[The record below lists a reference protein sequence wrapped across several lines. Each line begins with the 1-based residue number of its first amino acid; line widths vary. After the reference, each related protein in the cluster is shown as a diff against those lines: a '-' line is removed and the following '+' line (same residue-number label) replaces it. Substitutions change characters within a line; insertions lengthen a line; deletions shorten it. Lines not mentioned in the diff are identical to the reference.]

1 MVAAYMA
8 LADHVKD
15 NLKCLD
21 ATKSL
26 LTPNANK
33 FHPANAFKD
42 DIGAYLFNDTNLGE
56 IVRTGSNSGQGFA
69 GRYNDDLQIRK
80 GKWGVLAMQPQEMQ
94 PCAIVLSC
102 LAPSRTP
109 NAIVDVSE
117 RESVGCC
124 VVEPIDSSICASNLL
139 HQKYHFIVHYYL
151 VCCILTS
158 KQHPPWS
165 SVDC

>member
-33 FHPANAFKD
+33 FHPANAFKN
-42 DIGAYLFNDTNLGE
+42 DIGAYLFNHTNLGE

-69 GRYNDDLQIRK
+69 GRYNDH
-80 GKWGVLAMQPQEMQ
+80 A
-94 PCAIVLSC
+94 
-102 LAPSRTP
+102 
-109 NAIVDVSE
+109 
-117 RESVGCC
+117 
-124 VVEPIDSSICASNLL
+124 
-139 HQKYHFIVHYYL
+139 
-151 VCCILTS
+151 
-158 KQHPPWS
+158 
-165 SVDC
+165 